1 MSVQVYVHNL
11 DCNIYDALPVAE
23 EKSGNSCWRTI
34 GTKECQVTFFPA
46 PSTPPPPPAEHES
59 DVDF

>member
-1 MSVQVYVHNL
+1 MSVQVYVHSL
-11 DCNIYDALPVAE
+11 DRTVYDALPVAE
-23 EKSGNSCWRTI
+23 EKSGGTSWRTI
-34 GTKECQVTFFPA
+34 KTEECQVTFFPA